1 MQIREE
7 NDLVYIK
14 NEKGNEI
21 PFGWI
26 LEHGA
31 LKNESDYFIA
41 TKQRI
46 KDKPN
51 PYIAMKSVKWA
62 IFDSKTGEQVSE
74 EFDWIATVGLVKG
87 ESKYFRGTRDK
98 KDAIFSLE
106 GQVSEWFD
114 KIRDRGALTGE
125 SNYFWGKRNKH
136 YALYDIETGEK
147 LTPDFKSSVLA
158 GAVVGKSDLV
168 VGSFGE
174 EIFFLYNIQSGKI
187 VSPEFDEDKLIEIL
201 KHGDLER
208 ALKELTEG

>member
-1 MQIREE
+1 MNVFEK
-7 NDLVYIK
+7 DYLVYIQ
-14 NEKGNEI
+14 NEKGDEI

-41 TKQRI
+41 TKEKI

-51 PYIAMKSVKWA
+51 PYVVMKSVKWA
-62 IFDSKTGEQVSE
+62 IYDSKTGKQLSE

-87 ESKYFRGTRDK
+87 ESEYFRGTKNK

-106 GQVSEWFD
+106 GQISEWFD
-114 KIRDRGALTGE
+114 KIRDRGVLTGE
-125 SNYFWGKRNKH
+125 SDYFWGKRDKH
-136 YALYDIETGEK
+136 YALYDIKTGKK

-158 GAVVGKSDLV
+158 GAVLGKSDLV

-174 EIFFLYNIQSGKI
+174 EIFFLYNIQSEKI

-201 KHGDLER
+201 KHGDLEK
-208 ALKELTEG
+208 ALQELTKG